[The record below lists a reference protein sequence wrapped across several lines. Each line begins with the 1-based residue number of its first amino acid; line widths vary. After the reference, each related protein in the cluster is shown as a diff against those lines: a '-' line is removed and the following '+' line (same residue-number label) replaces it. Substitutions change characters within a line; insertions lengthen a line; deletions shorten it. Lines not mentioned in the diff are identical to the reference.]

1 MVIGIAQCR
10 TTVFARLRIAKIRC
24 ARSTRLWQHYLRLS
38 VPYLVHGLDSASRPL
53 HVPIHAPSPG
63 RFRPTNQFLTAAHI
77 VRPFHL
83 RSALTSFTASRLAC
97 SAFARRRSP
106 VPWSMVK
113 EAGVVRVVVYDN
125 VLLPQGVVVAGMPTF
140 PSAMYYSDCILVSKP
155 CVSDRSLQT
164 YQ

>member
-24 ARSTRLWQHYLRLS
+24 ARSTH
-38 VPYLVHGLDSASRPL
+38 SASRPL

-97 SAFARRRSP
+97 SAFARRHSP

-113 EAGVVRVVVYDN
+113 EAVYDN
-125 VLLPQGVVVAGMPTF
+125 VLLPQGVVVA
-140 PSAMYYSDCILVSKP
+140 VSKP